1 MDVIEAEFNSYFAN
15 WDILLPQSAIAAGRR
30 GKIVADGWTIWFL
43 FGVEGEREFL
53 DFYAMHRMTNDRH
66 LRLYS
71 DGSGEGL
78 RTLAQ
83 GIQYPRGATAE
94 DEARIQKDQ
103 YERNRGIAEM
113 LERKGFGIEGD
124 EHMSAQ
130 LLRFMQT
137 TPLEERPERG
147 EPS

>member
-1 MDVIEAEFNSYFAN
+1 MKGLCNTVDVIEAEFNSYFAN
-15 WDILLPQSAIAAGRR
+15 WDIMLPQSAIAARRR
-30 GKIVADGWTIWFL
+30 GKIVARGWTIWFL

-94 DEARIQKDQ
+94 DEARIQH
-103 YERNRGIAEM
+103 ERSTPSVYADDIARRTAGARGTVLTGNWRAI
-113 LERKGFGIEGD
+113 GFVGLAALCC
-124 EHMSAQ
+124 H
-130 LLRFMQT
+130 
-137 TPLEERPERG
+137 
-147 EPS
+147 